1 MMKSKPLISGS
12 DCISSTT
19 LDQKTNLLLLFD
31 KNWKVVTQTDSARY
45 IVLSSYSSDD
55 DYAYEDIY
63 VASYRLLPD
72 IIDQTID
79 NDKLIHHIQVKKYIH
94 RS

>member
-1 MMKSKPLISGS
+1 MMKSKPGS

-31 KNWKVVTQTDSARY
+31 KDWKVVTQTDSARY

-72 IIDQTID
+72 IIDQTMD